1 MSSSASGRARSDPTH
16 QHRSHLHVHSHSA
29 HHGHGVQYTTMECES
44 PLSGQSRSQPPNYQ
58 QASWSEQRDQ
68 SGRHIS
74 HHHQTSRLSPPP
86 LSGAPSSH
94 VPRTVPEQTVSY
106 TEGYIPGAYPVDF
119 RQNPAASI
127 DSSQLPSVNMHVP
140 GYPAQFGQ
148 YPQQAWTAG
157 GFPFSL
163 SSSANSSL
171 TGHETNNQHVR
182 TAAERGDDSPMVG
195 VCVQQSPVASH

>member
-1 MSSSASGRARSDPTH
+1 MSSSSSGRARSDPTH

-29 HHGHGVQYTTMECES
+29 HHGHGVQYPTMECES
-44 PLSGQSRSQPPNYQ
+44 PQSGQSRSQPPNYQ

-74 HHHQTSRLSPPP
+74 HHHQTSRLSPPS

-94 VPRTVPEQTVSY
+94 VPRTVPEQSVAY
-106 TEGYIPGAYPVDF
+106 TEGYIQGAYPVDL
-119 RQNPAASI
+119 RHNPAATL
-127 DSSQLPSVNMHVP
+127 DSSQLSVNMHVP
-140 GYPAQFGQ
+140 GYPAQFGTF
-148 YPQQAWTAG
+148 PQQAWPTG
-157 GFPFSL
+157 GYPFSL
-163 SSSANSSL
+163 TSSANTSL

-182 TAAERGDDSPMVG
+182 TASERGDDSPMVG